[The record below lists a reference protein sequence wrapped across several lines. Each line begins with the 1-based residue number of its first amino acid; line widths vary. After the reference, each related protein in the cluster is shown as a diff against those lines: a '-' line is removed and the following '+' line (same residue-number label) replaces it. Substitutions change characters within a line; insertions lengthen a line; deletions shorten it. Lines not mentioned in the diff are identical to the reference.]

1 METVGSR
8 WVAGWVAGCYL
19 QISLIYALY
28 RVSGSRCSSF
38 IQSSALEEKREQRER
53 EYTYRDLNR
62 DKLLHLLPRALV
74 VALAEQAVGDIETGA
89 A

>member
-1 METVGSR
+1 LETVGSK

-19 QISLIYALY
+19 QIPLIYALY
-28 RVSGSRCSSF
+28 IASGSRCSSF
-38 IQSSALEEKREQRER
+38 IQILALEEKRKRKER
-53 EYTYRDLNR
+53 EYTYRYLSR

-74 VALAEQAVGDIETGA
+74 VALEELVGGDRGA